1 MDSRAG
7 RENCGHYLKQEK
19 EMQSLQTIATRT
31 MLTGLAF
38 VTLAAAGSV
47 PFTGRDMGTFTS
59 SPTAHQQVV
68 LTKDSASGEAT
79 HLGRYTLS
87 AQESINLA
95 NLDVTGGVFT
105 ITDAN
110 GDKLTGEY
118 SGKAF
123 TTDTPT
129 IIRYEV
135 SGPIIGGTGRFADAH
150 GIIAFFGLADL
161 QSGRLSETFLALR
174 ELHEDER

>member
-1 MDSRAG
+1 MLLCSNR
-7 RENCGHYLKQEK
+7 RTKMHSIQ
-19 EMQSLQTIATRT
+19 QVATRSIVI
-31 MLTGLAF
+31 GFAF
-38 VTLAAAGSV
+38 AAVLAAAESV

-59 SPTAHQQVV
+59 LPTDKGQAV
-68 LTKDSASGEAT
+68 LTEDSATGEAT

-87 AQESINLA
+87 AHESISLA
-95 NLDVTGGVFT
+95 TLDVTGGAFT

-118 SGKAF
+118 SGKGF

-135 SGPIIGGTGRFADAH
+135 SGPITGGTGRFANAH
-150 GIIAFFGLADL
+150 GVIAFFGIADL
-161 QSGRLSETFLALR
+161 QSGRLSETFLAVRGLR
-174 ELHEDER
+174 EDER

>member
-1 MDSRAG
+1 MHSF
-7 RENCGHYLKQEK
+7 Q
-19 EMQSLQTIATRT
+19 QIVTRSIVI
-31 MLTGLAF
+31 GLAS
-38 VTLAAAGSV
+38 VALLAAAESV

-59 SPTAHQQVV
+59 SPTDGGQAV
-68 LTKDSASGEAT
+68 LTEDSASGEAT
-79 HLGRYTLS
+79 HLGRYALS
-87 AQESINLA
+87 AHESISLA
-95 NLDVTGGVFT
+95 TLDVTAGSFT

-135 SGPIIGGTGRFADAH
+135 SGPITGGTGRFANAH
-150 GIIAFFGLADL
+150 GVIAFFGIADL
-161 QSGRLSETFLALR
+161 QSGRLSETFLAMR
-174 ELHEDER
+174 QLHEDER